1 MRAKLVEKQTI
12 MVLIV
17 YFPSQLSNILYNARL
32 RIIDMTILIYYLSFV
47 LLLYM
52 SDPTNL

>member
-1 MRAKLVEKQTI
+1 MEKQTI